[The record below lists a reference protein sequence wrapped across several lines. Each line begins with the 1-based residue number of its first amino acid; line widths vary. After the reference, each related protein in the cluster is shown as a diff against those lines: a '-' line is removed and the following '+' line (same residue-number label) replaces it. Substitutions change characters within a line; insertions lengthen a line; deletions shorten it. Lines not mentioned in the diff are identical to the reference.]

1 MLDLYND
8 MYEDIS
14 YYNISDLNQDNLVK
28 KEKTILEDTEKKY
41 KMIALEQ
48 VSKK

>member
-1 MLDLYND
+1 

-28 KEKTILEDTEKKY
+28 KEKTILGGDATDEKKY
-41 KMIALEQ
+41 RRDD
-48 VSKK
+48 KKRWNK

>member
-1 MLDLYND
+1 

-28 KEKTILEDTEKKY
+28 KEKTILGGDATDEKNIEE
-41 KMIALEQ
+41 MIKALE
-48 VSKK
+48 